1 MRGNMVQI
9 QSKDIT
15 LADFLALPERKPALE
30 YVDGQIFEKVM
41 PKGKHST
48 LQTELSFTLNSV
60 LKQKKIAWAF
70 TELRCSFGNR
80 SIVPDIAV
88 FTWEQI
94 PCDEN
99 GEIADNFYL
108 APSWTIEILSPE
120 QSRTK
125 VIKNIL
131 YCLNDKTEMGWLI
144 DPQEQSIFVYQPQ
157 RSPEIFDE
165 WESVLLLPSFA
176 KEIKLTLGEIFEWL
190 IK

>member
-15 LADFLALPERKPALE
+15 LADFLALPERKPTLE

-70 TELRCSFGNR
+70 TELRCSFGNS

-88 FTWEQI
+88 FTWERI

-108 APSWTIEILSPE
+108 APNWTIEILSPE
-120 QSRTK
+120 QSQTK

-157 RSPEIFDE
+157 RSPEVFDK
-165 WESVLLLPSFA
+165 WESVLLFPGFA
-176 KEIKLTLGEIFEWL
+176 KGIELTLGEIFGWL

>member
-1 MRGNMVQI
+1 MIPVP
-9 QSKDIT
+9 SKNTT
-15 LADFLALPERKPALE
+15 LADFLALPERKPVLE
-30 YVDGQIFEKVM
+30 YIDGQICEKPM

-48 LQTELSFTLNSV
+48 LQTELVFTLNSI
-60 LKQKKIAWAF
+60 LKRQRIAWAF

-99 GEIADNFYL
+99 GEVADNFYL
-108 APSWTIEILSPE
+108 APNWIIEILSPE
-120 QSRTK
+120 QSQTK

-131 YCLNDKTEMGWLI
+131 YCLNNQTEMGWLI

-165 WESVLLLPSFA
+165 EESLLLLPSFA
-176 KEIKLTLGEIFEWL
+176 QEIKLTVGEIFGWL
-190 IK
+190 IKS

>member
-1 MRGNMVQI
+1 MIQVQ
-9 QSKDIT
+9 STDIT
-15 LADFLALPERKPALE
+15 LADFLALPERKPTLE

-48 LQTELSFTLNSV
+48 LQTELAFTLNSV
-60 LKQKKIAWAF
+60 LKKKKIAWAF
-70 TELRCSFGNR
+70 TELHCSFGNR

-88 FTWEQI
+88 FTWERI

-99 GEIADNFYL
+99 GEVADNFYL
-108 APSWTIEILSPE
+108 APNWTIEILSPE
-120 QSRTK
+120 QSQTK

-157 RSPEIFDE
+157 RSPEIFEE